1 MLKTKFIDLGLLMLR
16 LSFGGMMIYG
26 HGWRKFLRLIGD
38 EPIKFRDVFGMGA
51 ELSLGLA
58 VFSEVLC
65 ALLVMVGLFTRWS
78 LLPLIFTMFVA
89 AFVAHGGD
97 GFSEQEKAL
106 LYMAAFIGL
115 FLSGPGKYSID
126 HQANIKI

>member
-1 MLKTKFIDLGLLMLR
+1 MLKAKFIDLALLLLR

-26 HGWRKFLRLIGD
+26 HGWGKLLRLIGD
-38 EPIKFRDVFGMGA
+38 EPIRFRDVFGMGP
-51 ELSLGLA
+51 EISLALA

-65 ALLVMVGLFTRWS
+65 ALLLMAGLFTRWA

-89 AFVAHGGD
+89 AFIAHGGD

-106 LYMAAFIGL
+106 MYMVAFIGL
-115 FLSGPGKYSID
+115 FFSGPGKYSVD
-126 HQANIKI
+126 TVAKIKI